1 MNYLTQFDNPKNLR
15 FDSFK
20 KTFEICEK
28 RNLRI
33 IVETG
38 TSRGKTKFYFF
49 KSHNWKDGM
58 STIMFAEYVKNKNG
72 FLYTCDIS
80 RSNIEAA
87 KKFTKPFANF
97 INYNVEDSIN
107 FLNNFTRNIDLLYL
121 DSLDGHDVIK
131 ASNHQ
136 LEEIKNSIK
145 NLHTNSLVLLDDK
158 GTKTNLSI
166 NFLLNNNFHIL
177 YETNYQVLLSKNKM
191 VN

>member
-1 MNYLTQFDNPKNLR
+1 MNFLDKFNKKKNIKFD
-15 FDSFK
+15 FFI

-28 RNLRI
+28 RKLKT

-58 STIMFAEYVKNKNG
+58 STIMFAEYVKNEDG

-97 INYNVEDSIN
+97 ISYSIDDSIN
-107 FLNNFTRNIDLLYL
+107 FLNNFTSNIDLLYL
-121 DSLDGHDVIK
+121 DSLDGHDVIR

-166 NFLLNNNFHIL
+166 NFLLNNDFHIL
-177 YETNYQVLLSKNKM
+177 YETDYQVLLSKNKM

>member
-1 MNYLTQFDNPKNLR
+1 
-15 FDSFK
+15 
-20 KTFEICEK
+20 
-28 RNLRI
+28 
-33 IVETG
+33 
-38 TSRGKTKFYFF
+38 
-49 KSHNWKDGM
+49 M
-58 STIMFAEYVKNKNG
+58 STIMFAEYVKNEDG

-97 INYNVEDSIN
+97 ISYSIDDSIN
-107 FLNNFTRNIDLLYL
+107 FLNNFTSNIDLLYL
-121 DSLDGHDVIK
+121 DSLDGHDVIR

-166 NFLLNNNFHIL
+166 NFLLNNDFHIL
-177 YETNYQVLLSKNKM
+177 YETDYQVLLSKNKM

>member
-28 RNLRI
+28 RNLKI

-58 STIMFAEYVKNKNG
+58 STIMFAEYVKNKDG

-80 RSNIEAA
+80 RPNIEAA
-87 KKFTKPFANF
+87 KKFTKLM
-97 INYNVEDSIN
+97 I
-107 FLNNFTRNIDLLYL
+107 
-121 DSLDGHDVIK
+121 
-131 ASNHQ
+131 
-136 LEEIKNSIK
+136 
-145 NLHTNSLVLLDDK
+145 VL
-158 GTKTNLSI
+158 I
-166 NFLLNNNFHIL
+166 F
-177 YETNYQVLLSKNKM
+177 
-191 VN
+191 

>member
-1 MNYLTQFDNPKNLR
+1 MNFLDKFNKKKNIR

-28 RNLRI
+28 RKLKT

-58 STIMFAEYVKNKNG
+58 STIMFAEYVKNEDG

-97 INYNVEDSIN
+97 ISYSIDDSII
-107 FLNNFTRNIDLLYL
+107 TTASI
-121 DSLDGHDVIK
+121 DVI
-131 ASNHQ
+131 
-136 LEEIKNSIK
+136 
-145 NLHTNSLVLLDDK
+145 NL
-158 GTKTNLSI
+158 I
-166 NFLLNNNFHIL
+166 NIIAI
-177 YETNYQVLLSKNKM
+177 V
-191 VN
+191 